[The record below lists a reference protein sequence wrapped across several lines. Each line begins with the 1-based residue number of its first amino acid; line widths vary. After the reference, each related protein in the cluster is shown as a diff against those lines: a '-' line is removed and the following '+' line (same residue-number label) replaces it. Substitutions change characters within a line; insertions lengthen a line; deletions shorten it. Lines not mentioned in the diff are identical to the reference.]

1 MNIQNKIHWWEGLY
15 LSPEHL
21 QEEQNNL
28 DNRVK
33 NFQYILNNYTTV
45 NKLEINQLLL
55 TRGIIQILAFEGMFP
70 NMDYIKYNS
79 EEIFNNKDKIYSIKE
94 DINKYNK
101 IINENGGLLI
111 YLTISHEILYVTEE
125 INNVKIDKIIPKI
138 IITNENSVEDFNKSL
153 PIIRIININ
162 GNLVVDDEY
171 VPPMV
176 FFHTSNSFYKKIEE
190 FIKFLRNTAMMTAG
204 EFFTRVNN
212 LDVESIFNKM
222 NYFLKYNS
230 LMPEILVLESLLLN
244 KGHPQNIFIC
254 LQRIIGGLSLLR
266 FTNLPSLQIYNHDNI
281 YESLN
286 TLMNIIKIMLE
297 NLKSKGDS
305 MIMKY
310 TNEKFN
316 LELPLEVFTPLIK
329 TYLFIELNNEQE
341 KNEAINWIEE
351 AKIYGEGF
359 EEVVNL
365 KRVSGLERKILNKVL
380 FGNQVIVVE
389 VNMNSEFVQMNN
401 NILYIYNSIS
411 TYMPKNILLSWRTEE
426 I

>member
-1 MNIQNKIHWWEGLY
+1 
-15 LSPEHL
+15 
-21 QEEQNNL
+21 
-28 DNRVK
+28 
-33 NFQYILNNYTTV
+33 
-45 NKLEINQLLL
+45 
-55 TRGIIQILAFEGMFP
+55 
-70 NMDYIKYNS
+70 
-79 EEIFNNKDKIYSIKE
+79 
-94 DINKYNK
+94 
-101 IINENGGLLI
+101 
-111 YLTISHEILYVTEE
+111 
-125 INNVKIDKIIPKI
+125 
-138 IITNENSVEDFNKSL
+138 
-153 PIIRIININ
+153 
-162 GNLVVDDEY
+162 
-171 VPPMV
+171 
-176 FFHTSNSFYKKIEE
+176 
-190 FIKFLRNTAMMTAG
+190 
-204 EFFTRVNN
+204 
-212 LDVESIFNKM
+212 
-222 NYFLKYNS
+222 
-230 LMPEILVLESLLLN
+230 
-244 KGHPQNIFIC
+244 
-254 LQRIIGGLSLLR
+254 
-266 FTNLPSLQIYNHDNI
+266 
-281 YESLN
+281 
-286 TLMNIIKIMLE
+286 MNIIKIMLE